1 MDTEPDADRRER
13 VVDWL
18 ASHPDLPHLFARLS
32 ELVHVLGY
40 APEEL
45 VVIPRSEID
54 RRETTAFTSGWA
66 EAVSDELPRIRREYE
81 RRVADA
87 YAQGQGDGRGIRRP
101 QRRTDAGTQ
110 GGARVIALPFARL
123 LEPPAAVVEAEERV
137 RRERELFE
145 QGAPSELDPTP
156 DPTPEPHP
164 EPDPEPGPGG
174 GTGPGYGDGDGPGA
188 GPGNGTG
195 NRAGKGNGAGLG
207 GEGGRG
213 GEPEPEHGKE
223 PAPGTTAPEAPVTA
237 QEGRARRTA
246 QPVRKVVRGRGGRP
260 IVPPLSHV
268 PGQQGAGPGER
279 REPEPRRPRRLSE
292 RAKALEEELAAE
304 RAQEAPPES
313 AP

>member
-32 ELVHVLGY
+32 ELVHVLGH

-87 YAQGQGDGRGIRRP
+87 YAQGQRDGRGIRRP
-101 QRRTDAGTQ
+101 QRWTDTGPE

-137 RRERELFE
+137 RRERERFE
-145 QGAPSELDPTP
+145 QGYPT
-156 DPTPEPHP
+156 
-164 EPDPEPGPGG
+164 EPGPEH
-174 GTGPGYGDGDGPGA
+174 GPGPESGPGPGPGPGA
-188 GPGNGTG
+188 GPVPESESGSEPEDGIEPRYG
-195 NRAGKGNGAGLG
+195 DGGGGPGEAGH
-207 GEGGRG
+207 G

-223 PAPGTTAPEAPVTA
+223 PAPDTRAPDAPATAH
-237 QEGRARRTA
+237 EGRARRTA
-246 QPVRKVVRGRGGRP
+246 QPVRKVVRGKGGRP

-268 PGQQGAGPGER
+268 PVQQGAGPGER
-279 REPEPRRPRRLSE
+279 REAEPRKPRRLSE

>member
-1 MDTEPDADRRER
+1 MDTESDADRRER

-32 ELVHVLGY
+32 ELVHVSGY

-87 YAQGQGDGRGIRRP
+87 YAQGQSDGRGIRRP
-101 QRRTDAGTQ
+101 QRRTDAGPQ
-110 GGARVIALPFARL
+110 DGARVIALPFARL
-123 LEPPAAVVEAEERV
+123 LEPPASVVEAEERV
-137 RRERELFE
+137 RRERALFE
-145 QGAPSELDPTP
+145 QGSSAPERDN
-156 DPTPEPHP
+156 
-164 EPDPEPGPGG
+164 
-174 GTGPGYGDGDGPGA
+174 
-188 GPGNGTG
+188 GNGEGTEDAEG
-195 NRAGKGNGAGLG
+195 TEDGNGPAF
-207 GEGGRG
+207 ES
-213 GEPEPEHGKE
+213 EPEPAYGKG
-223 PAPGTTAPEAPVTA
+223 PAHPPTAPDPLVTA
-237 QEGRARRTA
+237 QESRARRAA
-246 QPVRKVVRGRGGRP
+246 QPVRKVVRGKGGRP

-268 PGQQGAGPGER
+268 PVQQGGGAGER
-279 REPEPRRPRRLSE
+279 RDAEPRKPRTLSE

>member
-1 MDTEPDADRRER
+1 MDTESDADRRER

-32 ELVHVLGY
+32 ELVHVSGY

-87 YAQGQGDGRGIRRP
+87 YAQGQSDGRGIRRP
-101 QRRTDAGTQ
+101 QRRTDAGPQ
-110 GGARVIALPFARL
+110 DGARVIALPFARL
-123 LEPPAAVVEAEERV
+123 LEPPASVVEAEERV
-137 RRERELFE
+137 RRERALFE
-145 QGAPSELDPTP
+145 QGSSAPERDNGNGEGAEDGEGTEDGNGPAFESEPA
-156 DPTPEPHP
+156 PEPA
-164 EPDPEPGPGG
+164 
-174 GTGPGYGDGDGPGA
+174 Y
-188 GPGNGTG
+188 
-195 NRAGKGNGAGLG
+195 
-207 GEGGRG
+207 
-213 GEPEPEHGKE
+213 GKE
-223 PAPGTTAPEAPVTA
+223 PAHPPTAPDPLVTA
-237 QEGRARRTA
+237 QESRARRAA
-246 QPVRKVVRGRGGRP
+246 QPVRKVVRGKGGRP

-268 PGQQGAGPGER
+268 PVQQGGGAGER
-279 REPEPRRPRRLSE
+279 RDAEPRKPRTLSE

>member
-1 MDTEPDADRRER
+1 MDTESDADRRER

-32 ELVHVLGY
+32 ELVHVFGY

-87 YAQGQGDGRGIRRP
+87 YAQGQSDGRGIRRP
-101 QRRTDAGTQ
+101 QRRTDAGPQ
-110 GGARVIALPFARL
+110 DGARVIALPFARL
-123 LEPPAAVVEAEERV
+123 LEPPASVVEAEERV
-137 RRERELFE
+137 RRERALFE
-145 QGAPSELDPTP
+145 QGSAPERA
-156 DPTPEPHP
+156 
-164 EPDPEPGPGG
+164 
-174 GTGPGYGDGDGPGA
+174 TGEEDGDAGGPA
-188 GPGNGTG
+188 SEP
-195 NRAGKGNGAGLG
+195 
-207 GEGGRG
+207 
-213 GEPEPEHGKE
+213 EPEPEHGKE
-223 PAPGTTAPEAPVTA
+223 PAPHATAPDPLVTA
-237 QEGRARRTA
+237 QESRARRAA
-246 QPVRKVVRGRGGRP
+246 QPVRKVVRGKGGRP

-268 PGQQGAGPGER
+268 PVQQGGGAGER
-279 REPEPRRPRRLSE
+279 RDAEPRKPRTLSE

>member
-32 ELVHVLGY
+32 ELVHVLGH

-87 YAQGQGDGRGIRRP
+87 YAQGQSDGRGIRRP
-101 QRRTDAGTQ
+101 QRRTDTGPQ
-110 GGARVIALPFARL
+110 DGARVIALPFARL

-145 QGAPSELDPTP
+145 QSSAPETESA
-156 DPTPEPHP
+156 
-164 EPDPEPGPGG
+164 
-174 GTGPGYGDGDGPGA
+174 YGDEDGF
-188 GPGNGTG
+188 NGFKDESG
-195 NRAGKGNGAGLG
+195 F
-207 GEGGRG
+207 EGGYG

-223 PAPGTTAPEAPVTA
+223 PAPDRAPPDALVTA
-237 QEGRARRTA
+237 QEGRTRRNA
-246 QPVRKVVRGRGGRP
+246 QPVRKVVRGKGGRP

-268 PGQQGAGPGER
+268 PVQQGGTGER
-279 REPEPRRPRRLSE
+279 RDAEPRRTRRLSE

-304 RAQEAPPES
+304 RTQEAPPES